1 MAYFTGV
8 SRCGSGCAVVVAA
21 RRVFICC
28 VEGDYKHVM
37 VDGMVVLL

>member
-1 MAYFTGV
+1 MVYFTGV
-8 SRCGSGCAVVVAA
+8 SRCSSGCAVVVAA

-28 VEGDYKHVM
+28 VEGDYKLVM